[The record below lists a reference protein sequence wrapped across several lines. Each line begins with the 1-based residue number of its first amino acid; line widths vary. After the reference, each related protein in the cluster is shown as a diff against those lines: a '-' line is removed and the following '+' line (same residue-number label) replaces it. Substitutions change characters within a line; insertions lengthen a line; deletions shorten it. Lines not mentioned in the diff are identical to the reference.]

1 MEISI
6 VILSCVILGLNPE
19 MPVFF
24 ILFIMICNLNG
35 FRQIK
40 YIHTW
45 NNNNLSLITNMT
57 QERDGYEK
65 LQRYTNIK
73 LIIRLKGW
81 EPEWS
86 NQQNIVFEIICAD
99 VFYLYKNRNKNLTK
113 LFTAIVH
120 IMTSILCYVIIY
132 EKVTNTCAKN
142 RQYL

>member
-1 MEISI
+1 
-6 VILSCVILGLNPE
+6 
-19 MPVFF
+19 
-24 ILFIMICNLNG
+24 
-35 FRQIK
+35 
-40 YIHTW
+40 
-45 NNNNLSLITNMT
+45 MT
-57 QERDGYEK
+57 PERDGYEK

-73 LIIRLKGW
+73 LMIRLKGW

-99 VFYLYKNRNKNLTK
+99 VFYLYQNRNKNLTK

-120 IMTSILCYVIIY
+120 IMTSILRYVIIY